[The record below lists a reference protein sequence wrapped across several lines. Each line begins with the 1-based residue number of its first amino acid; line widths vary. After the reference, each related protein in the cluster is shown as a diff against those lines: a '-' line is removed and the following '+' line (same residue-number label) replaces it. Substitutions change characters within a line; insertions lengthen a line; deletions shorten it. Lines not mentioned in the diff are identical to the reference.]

1 MRFQHTFSAL
11 MLLGALALSAPHTA
25 QAAPPSPGPVEPMT
39 HECATDYRTRVR
51 VDGRSHDWEDEVGT
65 TFRVDQLIAG
75 DFRFDWTGP
84 NDASFLLWC
93 RQDKEN
99 LYFAIVGRDNIIVE
113 PKGDKKGD
121 RFEFWFE
128 VQDARIPTV
137 MMEVPLW
144 PAVGNGQ
151 AELTYKHG
159 RSGKVP
165 GAQAALSERKRGEGF
180 FLEVSIPIKEIGGDV
195 GFAPIKFSAVQRD
208 WDYDGGA
215 ELEVGIGT
223 SNVQPDS
230 PDSLGTLYFERYFAT
245 MKRILEAEGRDEHY
259 KTPKYIWADIAGDK
273 KREWI
278 GVVGNKLYVAGEGIN
293 GFDTAAIA
301 FTDVDDFTPLE
312 IQALNLDPDDDL
324 EILFRYRT
332 RRPTP
337 KGNATLTQEFVM
349 VLDVTNKG
357 LEEVVHQEA
366 SHSVGGVGV
375 ITSKVELRDRGNYT
389 IVRFR
394 RATGNLSKSD
404 YVDLNKKGRQTYD
417 NILGPWESG
426 SLINN
431 YNYRDS
437 WQRTIE

>member
-1 MRFQHTFSAL
+1 MRFHPFLLASLLCAL
-11 MLLGALALSAPHTA
+11 TGITALSDAD
-25 QAAPPSPGPVEPMT
+25 AAPPSPGPVEPMT
-39 HECATDYRTRVR
+39 HECTTDYRTRVR
-51 VDGRSHDWEDEVGT
+51 VDGRAHDWEDEVEP

-93 RQDKEN
+93 RQDQDN
-99 LYFAIVGRDNIIVE
+99 LYFAIVGRDNSIVE

-128 VQDARIPTV
+128 VEDSRIPTV

-165 GAQAALSERKRGEGF
+165 GAKAALSERKRGEGF
-180 FLEVSIPIKEIGGDV
+180 FLEVSIPTKEIGDDI
-195 GFAPIKFSAVQRD
+195 GFGPLKFSAVQRD

-223 SNVQPDS
+223 SNVQPDA
-230 PDSLGTLYFERYFAT
+230 PHSLGTIYFERYFST
-245 MKRILEAEGRDEHY
+245 MKQILDAEGRDEHY
-259 KTPKYIWADIAGDK
+259 KTPKYIWADVTGDK
-273 KREWI
+273 RKEWI
-278 GVVGNKLYVAGEGIN
+278 GVVGNKLYVAGEGVPQ
-293 GFDTAAIA
+293 FSTASIT
-301 FTDVDDFTPLE
+301 FTDADDFTPLE
-312 IQALNLDPDDDL
+312 IQALSLDPDDDL

-332 RRPTP
+332 RRPAP
-337 KGNATLTQEFVM
+337 NNNASVTQEFVM
-349 VLDVTNKG
+349 VLDVTPQG
-357 LEEVVHQEA
+357 LEEVIHQEVLQ
-366 SHSVGGVGV
+366 SVGGTGV
-375 ITSKVELRDRGNYT
+375 ITSKMELRDRGNYT

-394 RATGNLSKSD
+394 RATGNLSNSD
-404 YVDLNKKGRQTYD
+404 YVDLNKKGGHTYD
-417 NILGPWESG
+417 SILAPWDSG
-426 SLINN
+426 SFINN

-437 WQRTIE
+437 WQRKVE